1 MGEDYNNSSLNN
13 LFGNF
18 LNIEEENDRTYDFND
33 VNNMVCIDTSNHRIG
48 INTLD
53 PTCSLDISGTD
64 GKIIVNTISCENL
77 ELNGINVNQ
86 KLQEI
91 DEIDSIDIF
100 QTLNNNRVSL
110 SNLVLDYNDDASFT
124 NVDISG
130 TLDLT
135 SNNSKLNIVDIDNSG
150 IIGVGGLYYDASG
163 FIKIKLNENNKIN

>member
-18 LNIEEENDRTYDFND
+18 LNIEEEDDRTYDFND

-64 GKIIVNTISCENL
+64 GKIIVNSISCKNL

-86 KLQEI
+86 NLTEMRASLII
-91 DEIDSIDIF
+91 DTF
-100 QTLNNNRVSL
+100 NNYRETFAHL
-110 SNLVLDYNDDASFT
+110 ILGYNNDASFT

-130 TLDLT
+130 TLNLS

-150 IIGVGGLYYDASG
+150 TIGVGGLYYDASG